1 MATLYA
7 LIMAGG
13 GGTRLWPLSRNNRPK
28 QLLPLVEDRSMFQI
42 VVERLA
48 PLLPPERIFVVTGQ
62 NHVNDLKE
70 STPQIP
76 PENFVVEP
84 FGMNTAPAV
93 GLGTAHIQRRDPQAV
108 IAVLTADHHIA
119 DKAKFRHV
127 LATAGEMATRGH
139 IVTLGIAPTFPSTGY
154 GYIRRGALL
163 NEINDFQVYHAEGF
177 TEKPDRET
185 AEAFLASGLYSWNS
199 GMFIFQVERIMN
211 EYARQQPELFAL
223 LQDIR
228 GAIGTGQY
236 EATLHKTWPHMP
248 RLSIDYAVMEDAEHM
263 AVIPVDM
270 GWSDIGSWK
279 TLYDVLDHDKN
290 ANVTRGQGRD
300 HILSETTGT
309 FVYSDKRVVTIGIED
324 LVIVDTDDVLFVCH
338 RDRAEDVR
346 RIVNLLKEAGE
357 EDFL

>member
-1 MATLYA
+1 
-7 LIMAGG
+7 
-13 GGTRLWPLSRNNRPK
+13 
-28 QLLPLVEDRSMFQI
+28 
-42 VVERLA
+42 
-48 PLLPPERIFVVTGQ
+48 
-62 NHVNDLKE
+62 
-70 STPQIP
+70 
-76 PENFVVEP
+76 
-84 FGMNTAPAV
+84 
-93 GLGTAHIQRRDPQAV
+93 
-108 IAVLTADHHIA
+108 
-119 DKAKFRHV
+119 
-127 LATAGEMATRGH
+127 
-139 IVTLGIAPTFPSTGY
+139 
-154 GYIRRGALL
+154 
-163 NEINDFQVYHAEGF
+163 
-177 TEKPDRET
+177 
-185 AEAFLASGLYSWNS
+185 
-199 GMFIFQVERIMN
+199 MN

-236 EATLHKTWPHMP
+236 EATLHKTWPHIP

-338 RDRAEDVR
+338 RDRAEDLRKSGASSNPSLRDCTKPSTSRLRKWTCMTCGSR
-346 RIVNLLKEAGE
+346 RHWA
-357 EDFL
+357 